1 MSRNLTADL
10 ASDLRRRIVDG
21 VIAPGAKLP
30 SENTLISEFG
40 VSRTVVRSA
49 LTRLQAEGLVETE
62 RGRGSFALTPHP
74 HGDPPAPGGRPVV
87 SLEDRLLLL
96 EFRVGVEA
104 EAAALAARNRTDR
117 QLRAVMNSL
126 EEFTASADHPA
137 HAMKS
142 DYDFHKAI
150 AAASG
155 NPFYSDCLASLG
167 QTMIAM
173 PRTRL
178 MTGQEHYARDHF
190 EQVVHEHRSILE
202 GIADHDGP
210 AASAAMR
217 THLANSRRR
226 LVSATRT
233 PQKPE
238 GRRKDVP
245 ERDS

>member
-10 ASDLRRRIVDG
+10 AADLRARIVDG
-21 VIAPGAKLP
+21 VIQPGDKLP

-62 RGRGSFALTPHP
+62 RGRGSFALTP
-74 HGDPPAPGGRPVV
+74 PPDGPTSARGTRAVV
-87 SLEDRLLLL
+87 TMEDRLHLL
-96 EFRVGVEA
+96 EFRMGVES

-117 QLRAVMNSL
+117 QLKAVAKAL
-126 EEFTASADHPA
+126 EEFTASVGHPA

-142 DYDFHKAI
+142 DYDFHRAV

-178 MTGQEHYARDHF
+178 MTGVEHYARDHF
-190 EQVVHEHRSILE
+190 DQVVHEHESIYAAIAE
-202 GIADHDGP
+202 GDESSS
-210 AASAAMR
+210 SAAMR
-217 THLANSRRR
+217 SHLANSRRR
-226 LVSATRT
+226 LRAPAPAAT
-233 PQKPE
+233 
-238 GRRKDVP
+238 
-245 ERDS
+245 

>member
-10 ASDLRRRIVDG
+10 AADLRARIVDG
-21 VIAPGAKLP
+21 AIQPGDKLP

-62 RGRGSFALTPHP
+62 RGRGSFALTP
-74 HGDPPAPGGRPVV
+74 PPDGPTSARGARAVV
-87 SLEDRLLLL
+87 TMEDRLHLL
-96 EFRVGVEA
+96 EFRMGVES

-117 QLRAVMNSL
+117 QLKAVAKAL
-126 EEFTASADHPA
+126 EEFTASVGHPA

-142 DYDFHKAI
+142 DYDFHRAV

-178 MTGQEHYARDHF
+178 MTGVEHYARDHF
-190 EQVVHEHRSILE
+190 DQVVHEHASIYAAIAE
-202 GIADHDGP
+202 GDESSS
-210 AASAAMR
+210 SAAMR
-217 THLANSRRR
+217 SHLANSRRR
-226 LVSATRT
+226 LRAPAPAAT
-233 PQKPE
+233 
-238 GRRKDVP
+238 
-245 ERDS
+245 

>member
-10 ASDLRRRIVDG
+10 AADLRARIVDG
-21 VIAPGAKLP
+21 AIQPGDKLP

-62 RGRGSFALTPHP
+62 RGRGSFALTP
-74 HGDPPAPGGRPVV
+74 PPDGPTSARGTRAVV
-87 SLEDRLLLL
+87 TMEDRLHLL
-96 EFRVGVEA
+96 EFRMGVES

-117 QLRAVMNSL
+117 QLKALAKAL
-126 EEFTASADHPA
+126 EEFTASVGHPA

-142 DYDFHKAI
+142 DYDFHRAV

-178 MTGQEHYARDHF
+178 MTGVEHYARDHF
-190 EQVVHEHRSILE
+190 DQVVHEHESIYAAIAE
-202 GIADHDGP
+202 GDVSSS
-210 AASAAMR
+210 SAAMR
-217 THLANSRRR
+217 SHLANSRRR
-226 LVSATRT
+226 LRA
-233 PQKPE
+233 PAPAA
-238 GRRKDVP
+238 G
-245 ERDS
+245 

>member
-10 ASDLRRRIVDG
+10 AADLRARIVDG
-21 VIAPGAKLP
+21 AIQPGDKLP

-62 RGRGSFALTPHP
+62 RGRGSFALTPP
-74 HGDPPAPGGRPVV
+74 TDGPTSARGARAVV
-87 SLEDRLLLL
+87 TMEDRLHLL
-96 EFRVGVEA
+96 EFRMGVES

-117 QLRAVMNSL
+117 QLKAVAKAL
-126 EEFTASADHPA
+126 EEFTASVGHPA

-142 DYDFHKAI
+142 DYDFHRAV

-178 MTGQEHYARDHF
+178 MTGVEHYARDHF
-190 EQVVHEHRSILE
+190 DQVVHEHESIYAAIAE
-202 GIADHDGP
+202 GDESSS
-210 AASAAMR
+210 SAAMR
-217 THLANSRRR
+217 SHLANSRRR
-226 LVSATRT
+226 LRAPAPAAT
-233 PQKPE
+233 
-238 GRRKDVP
+238 
-245 ERDS
+245 